1 MNTNTKTKTNNNSP
15 LGGQGAST
23 AAQRKEIHLLCD
35 CNTEIKEAL
44 VHQYSNGRTTTSTE
58 LTLDEASRLISSLK
72 SHWARFKKSKRQHM
86 YIVSLLRQ
94 LGWTQHNERYGI
106 IADMDRLSDFLKS
119 TRSPVRKPLQDMNT
133 QELSTLINCLESM
146 LGKKFNTK

>member
-1 MNTNTKTKTNNNSP
+1 MNTIMQTNS
-15 LGGQGAST
+15 AST
-23 AAQRKEIHLLCD
+23 AAQRKEIHILCD

-86 YIVSLLRQ
+86 YIVSLVRQ
-94 LGWTQHNERYGI
+94 LGWTQPNERYGI

-119 TRSPVRKPLQDMNT
+119 KKNPVRKPLQDMNT
-133 QELSTLINCLESM
+133 KELSVLINCLESM
-146 LGKKFNTK
+146 LGKKFKG